1 MSVYKKNNKWYC
13 EGVINHKR
21 YHRLCVNCQNKREAI
36 MFEYNLRHYNTQ
48 VNKKYTVKELM
59 QRYVEVCMINNKSY
73 KKAITQQKFIVEY
86 FTPDKLVET
95 ITSYDIEKFKM
106 CLINRGRS
114 KATVNRYL
122 AAIRRAYNILLADGV
137 INSTPMKSVR
147 LYNEDNHRYR
157 YLSKD
162 EWERLKQCMPEHLL
176 NIVKI
181 ALLTGFRR
189 SNVLQLR
196 WEQINLELGF
206 IEIAKQDNK
215 SGKLIRK
222 PITDTLKSIFI
233 ELGVKKKGYLFIN
246 PKTNKPYTTV
256 RKSFNTALKKA
267 GIEDFKFHDL
277 RRTVGTWLL
286 NSGVDI
292 RTIQSLLDHSD
303 VRTTERYLAITS
315 ENNFNAL
322 KKMECLI

>member
-1 MSVYKKNNKWYC
+1 
-13 EGVINHKR
+13 
-21 YHRLCVNCQNKREAI
+21 
-36 MFEYNLRHYNTQ
+36 
-48 VNKKYTVKELM
+48 
-59 QRYVEVCMINNKSY
+59 
-73 KKAITQQKFIVEY
+73 
-86 FTPDKLVET
+86 
-95 ITSYDIEKFKM
+95 
-106 CLINRGRS
+106 
-114 KATVNRYL
+114 
-122 AAIRRAYNILLADGV
+122 
-137 INSTPMKSVR
+137 
-147 LYNEDNHRYR
+147 
-157 YLSKD
+157 
-162 EWERLKQCMPEHLL
+162 MPEHLL

-189 SNVLQLR
+189 SNVLQLK
-196 WEQINLELGF
+196 WEQINLEMNF
-206 IEIAKQDNK
+206 IEVAKQDNK

-222 PITDTLKSIFI
+222 PITGALREVLINI
-233 ELGVKKKGYLFIN
+233 GVKDKGYLFVN

-256 RKSFNTALKKA
+256 RKSFSTALKKA

-322 KKMECLI
+322 KKLGDLI

>member
-1 MSVYKKNNKWYC
+1 
-13 EGVINHKR
+13 
-21 YHRLCVNCQNKREAI
+21 

-48 VNKKYTVKELM
+48 VNKKYTVKEMM

-122 AAIRRAYNILLADGV
+122 AAIRRAYNILLADGG
-137 INSTPMKSVR
+137 INTTPMKSVR

-162 EWERLKQCMPEHLL
+162 EWERLKEYMPEHLL

-222 PITDTLKSIFI
+222 PITDALRAIFI
-233 ELGVKKKGYLFIN
+233 ELGVKQKGYLFIN

-292 RTIQSLLDHSD
+292 RTIQNLLDHSD

-322 KKMECLI
+322 SKLEKLI

>member
-1 MSVYKKNNKWYC
+1 
-13 EGVINHKR
+13 
-21 YHRLCVNCQNKREAI
+21 
-36 MFEYNLRHYNTQ
+36 MFEYNLRHNNNTI
-48 VNKKYTVKELM
+48 VNKKYTVYDLM
-59 QRYVEVCMINNKSY
+59 QRYVEVCMVNNKSY
-73 KKAITQQKFIVEY
+73 KKAITQKKFIVEY
-86 FTPDKLVET
+86 FTPDRLAES
-95 ITSYDIEKFKM
+95 ITSYDIEKFKQ
-106 CLINRGRS
+106 CLIMRGRS

-122 AAIRRAYNILLADGV
+122 AAIRRAYNILLADGG
-137 INSTPMKSVR
+137 INTTPMKSVR
-147 LYNEDNHRYR
+147 LYNENNHRYR
-157 YLSKD
+157 YLSKN
-162 EWERLKQCMPEHLL
+162 EWERLKEYLPEHIL

-181 ALLTGFRR
+181 ALLTGLRK

-222 PITDTLKSIFI
+222 PITDALRTIFI
-233 ELGVKKKGYLFIN
+233 ELGVKQKGYLFVN
-246 PKTNKPYTTV
+246 PKTNKPYSDI
-256 RKSFNTALKKA
+256 RKSFTTALKKA

-292 RTIQSLLDHSD
+292 RTLQSLLDHSD
-303 VRTTERYLAITS
+303 VKTTERYLAITS

-322 KKMECLI
+322 KKIEDII